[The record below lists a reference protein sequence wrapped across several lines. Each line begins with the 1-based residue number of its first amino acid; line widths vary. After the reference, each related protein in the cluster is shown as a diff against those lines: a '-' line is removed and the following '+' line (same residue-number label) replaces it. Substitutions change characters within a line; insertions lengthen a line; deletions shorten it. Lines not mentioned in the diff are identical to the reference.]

1 MRTKLETCALNWNKF
16 YQFEKSVR
24 TKFEACSVYF
34 GKFIDRV
41 RIKLEFKI
49 ILKMRTELESC
60 ALNWNKFCNFM
71 KLLRTK

>member
-16 YQFEKSVR
+16 YLFEKSVR

-41 RIKLEFKI
+41 RIKLEF
-49 ILKMRTELESC
+49 E
-60 ALNWNKFCNFM
+60 
-71 KLLRTK
+71 KLF